1 MGGCLWFFCIM
12 LVVVVFFL
20 AHLGRRGL
28 CDLIK
33 QCSCWDEVI
42 FLIPVA
48 LCSPGKEVSESS
60 QALLDHSKGFSVQM
74 EAYAAFMP
82 LK

>member
-1 MGGCLWFFCIM
+1 MVLMHHAGGGG
-12 LVVVVFFL
+12 VFSCTFGPQR
-20 AHLGRRGL
+20 AVS
-28 CDLIK
+28 LIK

-42 FLIPVA
+42 FLIPTA
-48 LCSPGKEVSESS
+48 LCSPGREVSESS

-74 EAYAAFMP
+74 EAYAAIMP